1 MLKELVEEL
10 ISLYNFWSGVMFL
23 LQFLA
28 YVVYLNSSY
37 VPTGP
42 NAIAYCFQ
50 LILFLAVN
58 FVISAFEGVAISFLL
73 KPFKALLSWLFD
85 IF

>member
-10 ISLYNFWSGVMFL
+10 IGLYNFWSGVMFL

-28 YVVYLNSSY
+28 YVAYLNSGY

-50 LILFLAVN
+50 LILFLLAN
-58 FVISAFEGVAISFLL
+58 FVISAFEGIVISFLL
-73 KPFKALLSWLFD
+73 KPFKVLLSWLSD